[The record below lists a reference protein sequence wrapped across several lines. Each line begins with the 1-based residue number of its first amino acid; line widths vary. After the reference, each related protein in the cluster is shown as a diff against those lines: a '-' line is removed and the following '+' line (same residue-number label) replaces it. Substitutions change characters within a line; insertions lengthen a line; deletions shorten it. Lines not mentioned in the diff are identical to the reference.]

1 MVKIN
6 FFLVNEDDEGRRL
19 DNFLF
24 SKFKK
29 TLPKTKVYSSIR
41 KAKIKV
47 NQKKSKAD
55 YKLAVGDKISYPEF
69 TIKAKLSESPN
80 LEQHLE
86 VIKESIVY
94 ESDRFVVINKPPNY
108 SVHGGSGLNFG
119 VIEIVRKLYKYSEN
133 FNLAHRID
141 KSTSGCLVIAKKMSA
156 LRDIHKQFRERSVK
170 KVYECVVHG
179 EWPENLK
186 VIESELE
193 VKKTNETER
202 KVRKSKKGKKSK
214 TKFTITEKYE
224 NFTRLIAL
232 PYTGRTHQIR
242 FHCYDAGH
250 PIVGD
255 EKYSFKENQTKAK
268 RLMLHAKEI
277 IFMDGEKQVHAIAS
291 ENYNFFDGSK
301 NKQI

>member
-6 FFLVNEDDEGRRL
+6 FFLVNDDDKGRRL

-29 TLPKTKVYSSIR
+29 TLPKSKIYSSIR

-47 NQKKSKAD
+47 NQKKSKPD
-55 YKLAVGDKISYPEF
+55 YKLASGDRISYPEF

-80 LEQHLE
+80 LEHHME
-86 VIKESIVY
+86 IIKKSIIY
-94 ESDRFVVINKPPNY
+94 DSDRFVVINKPPNY

-156 LRDIHKQFRERSVK
+156 LRDIHKQFRQRSVK

-179 EWPENLK
+179 KWPENLK
-186 VIESELE
+186 VIENELE
-193 VKKTNETER
+193 VRKTSQSER
-202 KVRKSKKGKKSK
+202 KVKKSEAGKKSK
-214 TKFTITEKYE
+214 TKFTINKKYKD
-224 NFTRLIAL
+224 FTRLIAI
-232 PYTGRTHQIR
+232 PHTGRTHQIR
-242 FHCYDAGH
+242 FHCYDAGY
-250 PIVGD
+250 PILGD
-255 EKYSFKENQTKAK
+255 EKYALKENKTTAK

-277 IFMDGEKQVHAIAS
+277 TFMDGETTIHAEAL
-291 ENYNFFDGSK
+291 EKYNFFDGRDERT
-301 NKQI
+301 